1 MVVIGN
7 MDKNFI
13 PPWEDTDLSGQ
24 GLRWNTAERLSTQ
37 SRLNPDGHEIAQSI
51 AAALKVDSTKAAISD
66 PTVTVA
72 DHANF
77 SNKESSHIALAPS
90 KEQSLPLAAEPFC
103 RNEFEQQEAP
113 EPFVR
118 SNDEIDL
125 VSISSDHVS
134 MSDSSEDDQKPML
147 PDHQLMIGGNIN
159 GIDTGKYKW
168 AKERYVAGCANHWM
182 PSEVPMMTDVFQWKS
197 GAITSSEKRLVE
209 RVLGFFST
217 ADSLA
222 ANNIVLG
229 TMRFMTAKN
238 ARRYMIR
245 QAYEEAI
252 HTHTYQHII
261 QSLGMDEAEIF
272 NAYNEI
278 PTIIDKD
285 RFLTPFIEVLSD
297 TTFVADTRAQKKVLL
312 KSLLMFAAVMEGM
325 FFYAGFSNLF
335 ALKRSN
341 KLPDTAKQ
349 IQFIARDET
358 LHSQFGLDAAKTIIL
373 ENPGL
378 FDDEMKEEMAAL
390 FRKAVELEEA
400 FILEMCEER
409 TFTLNPTDQIN
420 YAKFIMNR
428 RCTQIGMPTLYPEIT
443 ACPIP
448 WMSEML
454 DLKTESN
461 FFETKI
467 SEYMSADNL
476 VF

>member
-7 MDKNFI
+7 MDKNFT

-24 GLRWNTAERLSTQ
+24 GLRWNTADHLSNQ
-37 SRLNPDGHEIAQSI
+37 SRVYRAEHDIAQTI
-51 AAALKVDSTKAAISD
+51 ALPLEVDETRAAIAD
-66 PTVTVA
+66 PVVLPVVLPVVNAARGVPGAGNSNPLSLEA
-72 DHANF
+72 DPLF
-77 SNKESSHIALAPS
+77 KNK
-90 KEQSLPLAAEPFC
+90 AEHQDKIEAFTLN
-103 RNEFEQQEAP
+103 NE
-113 EPFVR
+113 
-118 SNDEIDL
+118 EIDL
-125 VSISSDHVS
+125 VSISSDHAS
-134 MSDSSEDDQKPML
+134 ISDPNEDVQRPVL

-159 GIDTGKYKW
+159 GTDTGKYKW
-168 AKERYVAGCANHWM
+168 AKERYVAGCSNHWM
-182 PSEVPMMTDVFQWKS
+182 PNEVPMMTDVFQWKS
-197 GAITSSEKRLVE
+197 GAISPSEKRLVE

-261 QSLGMDEAEIF
+261 QSLGMDEAEVF

-297 TTFVADTRAQKKVLL
+297 TSFVADTRAQKKVLL

-378 FDDEMKEEMAAL
+378 FDDEMKQEMATL

-428 RCTQIGMPTLYPEIT
+428 RCTQIGMQTLYPEVT
-443 ACPIP
+443 VCPIP

-461 FFETKI
+461 FFETKVQ
-467 SEYMSADNL
+467 EYQSSDNL